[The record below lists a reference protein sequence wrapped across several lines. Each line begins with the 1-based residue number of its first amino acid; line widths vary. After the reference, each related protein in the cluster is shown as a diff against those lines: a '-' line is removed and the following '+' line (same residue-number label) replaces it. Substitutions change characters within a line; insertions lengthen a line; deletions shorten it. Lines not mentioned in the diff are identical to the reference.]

1 MGIFDR
7 FRRGTKTEGGI
18 VTAETEPLRGNSFIA
33 VGAGDERG
41 TDNYVQTYENS
52 NITYSGELKDFD
64 YASILR
70 DKQRNIVSL
79 FQIADYYCD
88 ADPICH
94 GIVYHVFVPF
104 GTCSPWYLT
113 GQNEKTIRIY
123 EEYYRRIRLR
133 EKFDDIF
140 THLAKYNNC
149 IIYVLNGNL
158 ITLAPHKC
166 RISNT
171 MLNGQPLVEFDI
183 QSIQTEWAIKGYTV
197 KQDWIKDNELEYAFK
212 GYPPEVQKALND
224 GAQYAQLNPEN
235 TFVIQGPHEGWLR
248 WAVPWIAAALPALAR
263 KELIREYEVA
273 MLNLKRKSVFHIRY
287 GDEKKGADIL
297 PDKEQLMQVRA
308 LFKQGMNGFPLV
320 VTNQL
325 AKGEILSA
333 DLSDLYQWPIYS
345 SVNEEILSAGGIS
358 GILVTGTSDEGSTF
372 STAQVSTQMAEARIN
387 AMRDEI
393 CDIMNRIN
401 VRLTEW
407 IEGTYNLK
415 ETPEFHFAP
424 LDMSGKKAL
433 REACNDLWSRGV
445 VSTKT
450 MMETNGYSLELEK
463 KQREREATDGVDE
476 TLMPRETQYAQNAAK
491 TAEPDAAM
499 DVTTRHAGG
508 RPKKSDSERMSSPD
522 NAASGAQ
529 PKPSNPEGSES
540 G

>member
-7 FRRGTKTEGGI
+7 FRRSAKIEGGI
-18 VTAETEPLRGNSFIA
+18 VTAEKETPANGGFIA
-33 VGAGDERG
+33 VGAGDERS
-41 TDNYVQTYENS
+41 DQFIQTYENS
-52 NITYSGELKDFD
+52 NITYSGELTD
-64 YASILR
+64 YDYTTILR
-70 DKQRNIVSL
+70 NKQDNIVSL
-79 FQIADYYCD
+79 FQLSDYYCD

-113 GQNEKTIRIY
+113 GPNEKTIRIY
-123 EEYYRRIRLR
+123 EEYYKRIRLR

-149 IIYVLNGNL
+149 IIYLLDGNL

-183 QSIQTEWAIKGYTV
+183 QSIQTEWKIKGYQV
-197 KQDWIKDNELEYAFK
+197 QQDWIKDNELEYAFK
-212 GYPPEVQKALND
+212 GYPPEIQKALNA

-273 MLNLKRKSVFHIRY
+273 MLNLKRKSIFHIRY

-297 PDKEQLMQVRA
+297 PDKEQLQMVRT

-393 CDIMNRIN
+393 CDIMDRIN

-433 REACNDLWSRGV
+433 REACNDLWSKGV
-445 VSTKT
+445 ISTKT
-450 MMETNGYSLELEK
+450 MMENNGYSLEMEK
-463 KQREREATDGVDE
+463 KQREREDAEGVDE
-476 TLMPRETQYAQNAAK
+476 VMMPRDIEYAMYRSPAGETSSSGGG
-491 TAEPDAAM
+491 
-499 DVTTRHAGG
+499 TRHAGG
-508 RPKKSDSERMSSPD
+508 RPKKSDSERTSSPD
-522 NAASGAQ
+522 KAASGAQ